1 MMMNGKDVIVMIG
14 MGKRSSNVIADVVRK
29 RGGGPAA
36 VYDELFM
43 MTLSRHP
50 TAAEV
55 SKLEQVRLGAA
66 TVKLGTSS
74 PPAKGPAKGP
84 KQPSSGVAAAPG
96 AAPGGELAFYQ
107 DVFWAL
113 LNTNEFMLNH

>member
-14 MGKRSSNVIADVVRK
+14 MGKGSSNVIADVVRK

-66 TVKLGTSS
+66 TVKLGPSS
-74 PPAKGPAKGP
+74 PPAKGPNPTGPNPKGP
-84 KQPSSGVAAAPG
+84 KQPSR
-96 AAPGGELAFYQ
+96 GGLP
-107 DVFWAL
+107 
-113 LNTNEFMLNH
+113 